1 MKKKLFFAA
10 VALVM
15 SAATAVG
22 YKAYSDSQIFMSF
35 NIEALTQDET
45 DKIVC
50 RCSKTAIGNNRCL
63 ASNNGDICATGENI
77 FCQSYN
83 ANCH

>member
-22 YKAYSDSQIFMSF
+22 YKAYDRGNISEFMMA
-35 NIEALTQDET
+35 NIEALTQEESMT
-45 DKIVC
+45 TWNC
-50 RCSKTAIGNNRCL
+50 IGNTGDCY
-63 ASNNGDICATGENI
+63 ASCGLCGTVVSGKGDLKESHSCKKL
-77 FCQSYN
+77 
-83 ANCH
+83 